1 MSPKQDEASTYL
13 LQQAQKYKSK
23 LLEEISDS
31 AAADPFK
38 KVMQMIKSMIDKLQK
53 QALEE
58 AEHKG
63 WCDKEMKVNKLTREE
78 KSTKVDELTATRDE
92 QSALIARLASE
103 IQQIESES
111 NAMSKALNEAT
122 KERADNKAENEKTI
136 SDAKE
141 AQVATQQAL
150 DVLKQFYDNPSGAFI
165 QQNEAADEALM
176 QMDSEREFAT
186 SYSGQQGVKGGVL
199 GLMQQVLD
207 DFARLETDTRN
218 KESTESNEYDE
229 FKTDTKRSLAVNKQ
243 TVDNKQTKKA
253 RTESDMQKTV
263 RDLEGTQE
271 ELDAANRYYDKLKPS
286 CVHQQPS
293 HEERMKKRQEEINSL
308 KEAFRILGGSQ

>member
-1 MSPKQDEASTYL
+1 
-13 LQQAQKYKSK
+13 
-23 LLEEISDS
+23 
-31 AAADPFK
+31 
-38 KVMQMIKSMIDKLQK
+38 MIDKLQK

-150 DVLKQFYDNPSGAFI
+150 DVLKQFYDNPSGAFL
-165 QQNEAADEALM
+165 QQNEDADEALM
-176 QMDSEREFAT
+176 QLPGAAMT
-186 SYSGQQGVKGGVL
+186 SYSGQQEGKGGVL
-199 GLMQQVLD
+199 ALIEQVLE

-218 KESTESNEYDE
+218 KESTEENEYQE
-229 FKTDTKRSLAVNKQ
+229 FKTDTKRSLAVNKEL
-243 TVDNKQTKKA
+243 
-253 RTESDMQKTV
+253 TE
-263 RDLEGTQE
+263 
-271 ELDAANRYYDKLKPS
+271 
-286 CVHQQPS
+286 
-293 HEERMKKRQEEINSL
+293 
-308 KEAFRILGGSQ
+308 